1 VERDSFL
8 NFTPDL
14 RERIRAEFELTAVIR
29 RFQKL
34 EKRNL
39 VYAGRCPFH
48 PDGSSSLRVSKK
60 RQIFKCLGCGAGGDV
75 FSYISRFEEVSLP
88 EAIVSL
94 AAESGTSLT
103 DIPGELARASDYR
116 CRLLELM
123 KSASLFFEDQL
134 AGNPSALEYLQKRG
148 ISPETRN
155 KFAFGFAPPGSLLM
169 TEMAKQ
175 GYSLK
180 ELEAAGLIVRND
192 AGGYYDKFRN
202 RIILSIRDLQGKIIA
217 FGGRAFGDT
226 LPKYLNSPETILYNK
241 RNQLFGLSDAA
252 QEIISQDLA
261 VLVEGYFDCVVPS
274 QFGIGNIVASLGTSL
289 TEQQV
294 SLLGGFT
301 RNVIV
306 SFDPDS
312 AGREATA
319 RSINM
324 FLSQGFSVRVMQ
336 LPEGMDPDQLIIEQG
351 AGAYRQLLE
360 KAVPFV
366 DFMVGKHLLSSVR
379 AMSPQGKQEIVT
391 QVIPSLLLVPNQ
403 VERSRMAA
411 RLASLLKLDE
421 KLILEEMRRFPRQ
434 PRPQDPSLDGNP
446 MLEGITLS
454 ERLLLGALLDRDRCL
469 PILEGVESR
478 LFEGSG
484 IKPVYDTILK
494 LRKKN
499 EIPSVPRVRDELDD
513 AEKDVLE
520 YWAVTEEALSID
532 RDNIANSV
540 ADLEGRLLKRRI
552 REIQEEISRHES
564 GEGDPVKLRDLL
576 REKERLMRQTL
587 P

>member
-1 VERDSFL
+1 
-8 NFTPDL
+8 
-14 RERIRAEFELTAVIR
+14 
-29 RFQKL
+29 
-34 EKRNL
+34 
-39 VYAGRCPFH
+39 
-48 PDGSSSLRVSKK
+48 
-60 RQIFKCLGCGAGGDV
+60 
-75 FSYISRFEEVSLP
+75 
-88 EAIVSL
+88 
-94 AAESGTSLT
+94 
-103 DIPGELARASDYR
+103 
-116 CRLLELM
+116 
-123 KSASLFFEDQL
+123 
-134 AGNPSALEYLQKRG
+134 
-148 ISPETRN
+148 
-155 KFAFGFAPPGSLLM
+155 
-169 TEMAKQ
+169 
-175 GYSLK
+175 
-180 ELEAAGLIVRND
+180 
-192 AGGYYDKFRN
+192 
-202 RIILSIRDLQGKIIA
+202 
-217 FGGRAFGDT
+217 
-226 LPKYLNSPETILYNK
+226 
-241 RNQLFGLSDAA
+241 
-252 QEIISQDLA
+252 
-261 VLVEGYFDCVVPS
+261 
-274 QFGIGNIVASLGTSL
+274 
-289 TEQQV
+289 
-294 SLLGGFT
+294 
-301 RNVIV
+301 
-306 SFDPDS
+306 
-312 AGREATA
+312 
-319 RSINM
+319 
-324 FLSQGFSVRVMQ
+324 
-336 LPEGMDPDQLIIEQG
+336 
-351 AGAYRQLLE
+351 
-360 KAVPFV
+360 
-366 DFMVGKHLLSSVR
+366 
-379 AMSPQGKQEIVT
+379 MSPQGKQEIVT

-434 PRPQDPSLDGNP
+434 PKPQDPSLDGNP

-587 P
+587 S